1 MSDKRHG
8 NHGRDRQ
15 ATGGRRRAVWL
26 GAAAV
31 ALGVLAALV
40 WMLQA
45 GNLAASPIEF
55 TDVREQTRQFM
66 AYYDSIQLTPEQE
79 AVKKEALS
87 AVPAPCCS
95 DNTAYTCCCP
105 CNMAKTW
112 WGLAHHLIAD
122 RGLGAKEVQAAVEA
136 WIEFINPEGFSGNSC
151 YTGGCVKPF
160 KGNGCGGMDPN
171 RVVF

>member
-79 AVKKEALS
+79 AIKKAALG
-87 AVPAPCCS
+87 AIPAPCCS
-95 DNTAYTCCCP
+95 DNSAYTCCCP

-112 WGLAHHLIAD
+112 WGLAGHLIVE
-122 RGLGAKEVQAAVEA
+122 RGYDAEQVRTKVAE
-136 WIEFINPEGFSGNSC
+136 WIEFIGPDGFSGDAC
-151 YTGGCVKPF
+151 YTRGCSRAF
-160 KGNGCGGMDPN
+160 HENGCGGMND
-171 RVVF
+171 REVVF